1 LGEYIKKWR
10 SEQGLFRRDLAEMIR
25 VDEMTVVKWE
35 KGRTNPNKQNLEGL
49 EKILG
54 DLPSS

>member
-1 LGEYIKKWR
+1 
-10 SEQGLFRRDLAEMIR
+10 MIR